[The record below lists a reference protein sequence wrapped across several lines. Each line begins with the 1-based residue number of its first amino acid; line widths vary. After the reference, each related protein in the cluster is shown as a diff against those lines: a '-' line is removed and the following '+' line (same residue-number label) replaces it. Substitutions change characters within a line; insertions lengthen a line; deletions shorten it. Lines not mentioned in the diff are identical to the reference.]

1 MKYSLS
7 IRLLALFSF
16 LMVILSV
23 LTGVLVNADGF
34 DPGLL
39 STIEL
44 PSLEEALA
52 LLAALD
58 VSMVILLACLI
69 SLIFELLFGCLRLT
83 LPRILLRQGRQ
94 LLFDHGSRAPPR
106 YI

>member
-1 MKYSLS
+1 MKYTLS
-7 IRLLALFSF
+7 IRLLAFFSF
-16 LMVILSV
+16 LMIILSV
-23 LTGVLVNADGF
+23 LTGVLVDADGL

-39 STIEL
+39 SSIEL
-44 PSLEEALA
+44 PTLEESLA

-58 VSMVILLACLI
+58 VSMFILLACLI
-69 SLIFELLFGCLRLT
+69 SLIFELLCGHLRLT

-106 YI
+106 SI